1 MSIKLS
7 LEYHDELNQKLWDGE
22 ELKSEVQ
29 DKLLVIANRWK
40 EFARIPSDAVHDIVI
55 TGGNVNFNYTAL
67 SDIDI
72 HFLIDTYHLPI
83 SDPEMLQDYM
93 KSKKDVWAKNHDI
106 KIKGYPIEL
115 YAQDV
120 NKEIPVSQGLYSI
133 LNKQWV
139 IKPKNQH
146 LNFENDFGLKTK
158 VEEVMRQI
166 DNVID
171 HNESIETA
179 KSVKRKITDMR
190 GVSIQKSGEFAI
202 ENLVFKEL
210 RNRGYLQKITDYIKN
225 NEDRALSLESHCI
238 SSCLKLGIF

>member
-22 ELKSEVQ
+22 ELRPEVQ
-29 DKLLVIANRWK
+29 EKLMVIANKWK
-40 EFARIPSDAVHDIVI
+40 EFARIPDDAVHDIVI
-55 TGGNVNFNYTAL
+55 TGGNVNRNYTVL

-72 HFLIDTYHLPI
+72 HFLIDTYRLPI

-93 KSKKDVWAKNHDI
+93 KAKKDIWAKNHDI

-120 NKEIPVSQGLYSI
+120 NKETPVSQGIYSI

-139 IKPKNQH
+139 IKPENLH
-146 LNFENDFGLKTK
+146 LNFENDFGLKSK
-158 VEEVMRQI
+158 VKEIMRQI
-166 DNVID
+166 DNVVD

-179 KSVKRKITDMR
+179 KEVKKKITDMR
-190 GVSIQKSGEFAI
+190 GVSIQRSGEFAI

-225 NEDRALSLESHCI
+225 NEDRALSLESR
-238 SSCLKLGIF
+238 LY